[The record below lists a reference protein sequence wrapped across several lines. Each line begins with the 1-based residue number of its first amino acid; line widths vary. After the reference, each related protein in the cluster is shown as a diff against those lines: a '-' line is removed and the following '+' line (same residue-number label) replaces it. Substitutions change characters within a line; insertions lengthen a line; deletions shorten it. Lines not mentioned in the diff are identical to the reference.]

1 MSGRLVWER
10 DGQNWPN
17 REASR
22 FVSASGL
29 RWHVQVAGAGPHL
42 LLLHGTGAS
51 THSLRALIPRLAQL
65 FTVVAPD
72 LPGHGFTSMPT
83 TEGLTLPGMA
93 ESVGALMRE
102 LGISPVLVAGHSAGA
117 AILIRAAL
125 DGRMAPAAI
134 FCINGALLPFG
145 GALSQVFSPVAKM
158 MALTPLVHQLMSW
171 RAGSLSAVDRLL
183 RGTGSIPSPEDVEL
197 YARLFQTPDH
207 VAAALGMMANWD
219 LNSLARDL
227 PRLAVPLVLIVGDR
241 DRAIP
246 PRDATRLQ
254 ALVASARIVWVH
266 GAGHLAHEEKPR
278 EIADILVRG
287 AAEASLLFTS
297 DDRRARSV

>member
-1 MSGRLVWER
+1 
-10 DGQNWPN
+10 
-17 REASR
+17 
-22 FVSASGL
+22 
-29 RWHVQVAGAGPHL
+29 
-42 LLLHGTGAS
+42 
-51 THSLRALIPRLAQL
+51 
-65 FTVVAPD
+65 
-72 LPGHGFTSMPT
+72 
-83 TEGLTLPGMA
+83 
-93 ESVGALMRE
+93 
-102 LGISPVLVAGHSAGA
+102 
-117 AILIRAAL
+117 
-125 DGRMAPAAI
+125 
-134 FCINGALLPFG
+134 
-145 GALSQVFSPVAKM
+145 M